1 MARGPERT
9 LDSFGLDRWLL
20 ALAFGAGAL
29 GVVALKVSGLPQW
42 MPAVFS
48 AFVIVS
54 YAALTWGLRSARL
67 EPEQIGDNAYYLGFV
82 LTLCSL
88 AYTLWALGEVEA
100 EAAFI
105 AEVVSGFGVALTS
118 TVVGVAVRVF
128 LMQFRIDLVARERE
142 AQLALGEGMAA
153 FRSELAEVIR
163 GTRFMGVEIR
173 QTLAQHHRELAEQDA
188 ARTND
193 ATNRMMASFEAAMD
207 RFADQATAINDALA
221 TRAEGTVAQA
231 SGRLSGLSDRYAR
244 EAGDRATAFETRLDD
259 AAARAASAAED
270 RLEKVIARFEAA
282 ANRSSAAL
290 GASTAGIG
298 QAALQELRAHR
309 AEIRAEIEAALT
321 LAQAANDAPRPRADD
336 A

>member
-1 MARGPERT
+1 MALAPQRT

-20 ALAFGAGAL
+20 ALAFGAGAI
-29 GVVALKVSGLPQW
+29 GVVLLKLSEVPQW
-42 MPAVFS
+42 VPAVF
-48 AFVIVS
+48 AGGVILA
-54 YAALTWGLRSARL
+54 YAGLTWGLRSARL

-88 AYTLWALGEVEA
+88 AYTLWELGDPTA

-105 AEVVSGFGVALTS
+105 ATVISGFGVALTS

-128 LMQFRIDLVARERE
+128 LMQFRVDIVARERE
-142 AQLALGEGMAA
+142 AQMALAEGMTA

-163 GTRFMGVEIR
+163 GTRFLGVEIR

-188 ARTND
+188 ARSKD
-193 ATNRMMASFEAAMD
+193 ATDRMMASFEAAMT
-207 RFADQATAINDALA
+207 RFADRAATMNDGLA
-221 TRAEGTVAQA
+221 TQAERTVAQA
-231 SGRLSGLSDRYAR
+231 SGRLAGLSDRHGR
-244 EAGDRATAFETRLDD
+244 EAADRAAAFEARLDD
-259 AAARAASAAED
+259 ASARAARAAED

-298 QAALQELRAHR
+298 QAALRELRDHR
-309 AEIRAEIEAALT
+309 ADIRAEIEAALT
-321 LAQAANDAPRPRADD
+321 LAQAANDAPRSKVDD